1 MKRKGLIAMLDGMLA
16 YTIAF
21 TAAGMVTML
30 MMNSMAPAAKT
41 SYTLNVWAEDLADAV
56 GMSMVNQSA
65 SLVWLTDTDPAI
77 IDSLNESLQRI
88 SASKRMPILVE
99 IGGTTLFDIKHGG
112 IGVENAT
119 QVATATRFL
128 VEEDHGTLTN
138 KTEVLKVTIGINR
151 QY

>member
-30 MMNSMAPAAKT
+30 MMNSMAPVAKT

-77 IDSLNESLQRI
+77 IDSLNESLQD
-88 SASKRMPILVE
+88 
-99 IGGTTLFDIKHGG
+99 IG
-112 IGVENAT
+112 
-119 QVATATRFL
+119 
-128 VEEDHGTLTN
+128 
-138 KTEVLKVTIGINR
+138 
-151 QY
+151 